1 MKNFVLTT
9 LILSILWVSC
19 KKEKFDP
26 AANAIQ
32 VSAQKSGDNLL
43 KTVYNNATVKWIEGI
58 DQIGLFSDRAYTT
71 APANLA
77 ANVPYT
83 AQATNTSSDFTSAT
97 TIYYD
102 GTLNAHHFYAYYP
115 YVSGS
120 FPSTAVPVS
129 LPSAQ
134 AQVGISTTHIGA
146 LDFEVAKPLSL
157 TPDYNGS
164 NPVVNFSFNH
174 LFTILKFDLTCSV
187 ANNLSSISITTSGA
201 PALSLNTGST
211 IDITQT
217 EPAAGDPYIIN
228 VAPGGTPFNVTLYA
242 NLPISSTAASAYMLI
257 LPGDAH
263 LNTLT
268 IAFTSSAGK
277 TYTITKTGIRFERG
291 KIYTITQ
298 DIPTTVTPGGN
309 W

>member
-1 MKNFVLTT
+1 
-9 LILSILWVSC
+9 
-19 KKEKFDP
+19 
-26 AANAIQ
+26 
-32 VSAQKSGDNLL
+32 
-43 KTVYNNATVKWIEGI
+43 
-58 DQIGLFSDRAYTT
+58 
-71 APANLA
+71 
-77 ANVPYT
+77 VPYT

-120 FPSTAVPVS
+120 FLSTAVPVS

-174 LFTILKFDLTCSV
+174 LFTILKFDLTCSTE
-187 ANNLSSISITTSGA
+187 NYLTSIEVTTSGL

-217 EPAAGDPYIIN
+217 EPAAGESYLFN
-228 VAPGGTPFNVTLYA
+228 EAPGGTPLKVTLYA
-242 NLPISSTAASAYMLI
+242 NLHITTTPASAYLLI
-257 LPGDAH
+257 LPGDASAR
-263 LNTLT
+263 T
-268 IAFTSSAGK
+268 ITMKFTSASSK
-277 TYTITKTGIRFERG
+277 TFTLTKTGKKFERG

-298 DIPTTVTPGGN
+298 NIPTVDSGSGN